1 MRRLDSEKVI
11 ECLSTLGLDSKETIS
26 SQKLQLKFDK
36 FERLYGPD
44 NKLTANVEKFAE
56 AQSAFNFLKANIYNV
71 NLMIQNNFN
80 EEDYEIALQHVE
92 EQQQRAHKEGAA
104 VKRQIK
110 RENKE
115 VDEAILKA
123 REAAVVEEAR
133 EFYSAYIEREMKP
146 YSLSYSEYSKKGNA
160 KLDSICAEYKNK
172 VENITNKDEAK
183 EMILACRSE
192 LAQVLKR
199 KEEKRFNKNFII
211 YSVVVAIF
219 LLVSFGLP
227 LLIKFTDHQGNIE
240 SYNRAIERMKT
251 GDCTEAQYMLTHV
264 QDDIDVR
271 KPLGVCNGM
280 ILLNKSMYKY
290 EKDYIVDGINTILST
305 ETKVNIYYD
314 YKQCSLKSLLVNQKA
329 IDNFESEYKDLYT
342 PQIYGY
348 NFSGWLVNQIEYIDD
363 EVNVTFVAQL
373 SKITYY
379 ITYDLDG
386 GYIPYSSSFYSN
398 NGHPTSY
405 NIESNITLTAPQKDG
420 FAYGCWIDELGNV
433 VKTIAPGTTGDKTLT
448 AYYYN

>member
-44 NKLTANVEKFAE
+44 NKLTANAEKFAE
-56 AQSAFNFLKANIYNV
+56 AKDAFNFLKSNIYNV
-71 NLMIQNNFN
+71 NLLIQNNFN

-92 EQQQRAHKEGAA
+92 EQQRAHADGAA
-104 VKRQIK
+104 IKRQIK
-110 RENKE
+110 RENQE

-123 REAAVVEEAR
+123 REAAVVEEAQ

-146 YSLSYSEYSKKGNA
+146 YSLSYSEYTKKGNA
-160 KLDSICAEYKNK
+160 KIESLYTEYKNK

-183 EMILACRSE
+183 KEILAFRSA

-199 KEEKRFNKNFII
+199 KEEKRLNKNFII
-211 YSVVVAIF
+211 YSAVLAVF
-219 LLVSFGLP
+219 LLVVFLMPVIVNYSD
-227 LLIKFTDHQGNIE
+227 KQANE
-240 SYNRAIERMKT
+240 NAYNQSIERMKN
-251 GDCTEAQYMLTHV
+251 GDFTTAQATLFSLS
-264 QDDIDVR
+264 DDMNVIV
-271 KPLGVCNGM
+271 PLGVCNGAL
-280 ILLNKSMYKY
+280 ILHKSTYKY
-290 EKDYIVDGINTILST
+290 EEDCIIDGINTILAT
-305 ETKVNIYYD
+305 GTKINIYYD
-314 YKQCSLKSLLVNQKA
+314 YKQCSLKSLLVDIKA
-329 IDNFESEYKDLYT
+329 TDVYEGEFKALYT
-342 PQIYGY
+342 PSIYGY
-348 NFSGWLVNQIEYIDD
+348 NFNGWLLNEIQYDGETVNL
-363 EVNVTFVAQL
+363 TFVAQL

-386 GYIPYSSSFYSN
+386 GYIPYSSTFYSN

-420 FAYGCWIDELGNV
+420 FAYGCWIDELGNL